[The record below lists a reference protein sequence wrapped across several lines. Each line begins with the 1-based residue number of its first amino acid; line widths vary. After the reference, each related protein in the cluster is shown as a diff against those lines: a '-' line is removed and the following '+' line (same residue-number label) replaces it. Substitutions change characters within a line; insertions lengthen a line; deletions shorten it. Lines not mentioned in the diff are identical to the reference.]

1 MGVLLKNN
9 ARSVLATAVTSTAT
23 VIRVRVGHGDR
34 FPQPQAAG
42 DWFPLTL
49 EDGDGN
55 IEITRAISRSGD
67 SITVQ
72 RGAEGT
78 LPRSYSI
85 GDAVEL
91 RLTSAALANE
101 DTGGS
106 TNPITVS
113 ISDGSLG

>member
-34 FPQPQAAG
+34 FPQPQASG